1 MGWTEAWGVTWRVAR
16 VVLMLEAG
24 VLLDISRAR
33 VVAGQVRPVPAII
46 ASIEIVMAM
55 VLSEI
60 ETSCL

>member
-1 MGWTEAWGVTWRVAR
+1 MTWRVAR
-16 VVLMLEAG
+16 GVLMLEAG